1 MELKAHV
8 WFPTLIWQ
16 MSLQESEKPAL
27 SEMKDFILDYKYSFG
42 YIAAIVVANIGFTYL
57 PMIALP
63 GGEML
68 APMSFLVG
76 FIFVLRDFSQR
87 EIGHRVLAAM
97 AVGGLLSYFMAD
109 PFVAYASV
117 VAFIISE
124 LVDWAVY
131 TFTKRPLKQRILFSS
146 AVGTPIDSAV
156 FMLLLGFFSWYGL
169 IAMVVSKMVGA
180 VIVWYLM
187 ADDNEVFI

>member
-1 MELKAHV
+1 MRDL
-8 WFPTLIWQ
+8 
-16 MSLQESEKPAL
+16 
-27 SEMKDFILDYKYSFG
+27 ILDYKFTAAYV
-42 YIAAIVVANIGFTYL
+42 AAICIANIGFTYL
-57 PMIALP
+57 PMIQI
-63 GGEML
+63 GNQML

-156 FMLLLGFFSWYGL
+156 FMILLGLSL
-169 IAMVVSKMVGA
+169 IH
-180 VIVWYLM
+180 I
-187 ADDNEVFI
+187 

>member
-1 MELKAHV
+1 
-8 WFPTLIWQ
+8 
-16 MSLQESEKPAL
+16 
-27 SEMKDFILDYKYSFG
+27 MKDFILNYKYSLG
-42 YIAAIVVANIGFTYL
+42 YITAIVIANIGFTYL

-76 FIFVLRDFSQR
+76 FIFVLRYFSQR

-117 VAFIISE
+117 VEFIISE

-156 FMLLLGFFSWYGL
+156 FMLLLVFSVG
-169 IAMVVSKMVGA
+169 MV
-180 VIVWYLM
+180 
-187 ADDNEVFI
+187 

>member
-1 MELKAHV
+1 
-8 WFPTLIWQ
+8 
-16 MSLQESEKPAL
+16 
-27 SEMKDFILDYKYSFG
+27 MKDFILNYKYSLG
-42 YIAAIVVANIGFTYL
+42 YITAIVIANIGFTYL

-131 TFTKRPLKQRILFSS
+131 TFTKTKN
-146 AVGTPIDSAV
+146 T
-156 FMLLLGFFSWYGL
+156 
-169 IAMVVSKMVGA
+169 
-180 VIVWYLM
+180 
-187 ADDNEVFI
+187 VFISCGNTDR

>member
-1 MELKAHV
+1 
-8 WFPTLIWQ
+8 
-16 MSLQESEKPAL
+16 
-27 SEMKDFILDYKYSFG
+27 MKEFISDYKYSFG
-42 YIAAIVVANIGFTYL
+42 YIAAIVIANIGFTYL

-87 EIGHRVLAAM
+87 EIGHRVLVAM

-117 VAFIISE
+117 VAFIIIS
-124 LVDWAVY
+124 
-131 TFTKRPLKQRILFSS
+131 FKSLKVILKEG
-146 AVGTPIDSAV
+146 V
-156 FMLLLGFFSWYGL
+156 LCFFSLYGL
-169 IAMVVSKMVGA
+169 IALFVS
-180 VIVWYLM
+180 
-187 ADDNEVFI
+187 

>member
-1 MELKAHV
+1 
-8 WFPTLIWQ
+8 
-16 MSLQESEKPAL
+16 
-27 SEMKDFILDYKYSFG
+27 MKDFILDYKYSFG
-42 YIAAIVVANIGFTYL
+42 YIVAIVIANIGFTYL

-87 EIGHRVLAAM
+87 EIGHRILIAM
-97 AVGGLLSYFMAD
+97 AIGAGLSYIMAD
-109 PFVAYASV
+109 PFIALASV
-117 VAFIISE
+117 LAFSISE
-124 LVDWAVY
+124 SVDYVVY
-131 TFTKRPLKQRILFSS
+131 TFTKKTLTLKQRILLSS
-146 AVGTPIDSAV
+146 AAGTPIDSAV
-156 FMLLLGFFSWYGL
+156 FMLIVGFFTWYGL

>member
-1 MELKAHV
+1 
-8 WFPTLIWQ
+8 
-16 MSLQESEKPAL
+16 
-27 SEMKDFILDYKYSFG
+27 MKDFILNYKYSFG
-42 YIAAIVVANIGFTYL
+42 YIAAIFIANFGFTYL

-180 VIVWYLM
+180 VIVWYLVG
-187 ADDNEVFI
+187 DDNEMYV